1 MPATYA
7 VARYDMT
14 GVLEVLGRYMTEQA
28 ADNAV
33 DRFCAKTPGAFID
46 IFEIDA
52 DGELIF

>member
-7 VARYDMT
+7 VARFDMT

-46 IFEIDA
+46 IFELDA